1 MTVPAQIALL
11 RQDLAAE
18 LEKDT
23 PDVHAVNVLR
33 RDLGRL
39 ERRQEKKPTCECDYP
54 LIRGVAPSYCGL
66 CGGDIND

>member
-1 MTVPAQIALL
+1 MTLPAQITHLRNLL
-11 RQDLAAE
+11 ASE

-39 ERRQEKKPTCECDYP
+39 GRREKRKTKTE
-54 LIRGVAPSYCGL
+54 
-66 CGGDIND
+66 